1 VTTRKHGTKPNLN
14 AQKRRSA
21 QAHALEGK
29 QYRPRVVPDKRMP
42 DGSWRSEWISGIS
55 TSEWNEATQRLEA
68 KPTMYGRDKRLD
80 WQGIT
85 LAATNGTKLGAILRA
100 AYGEPHEDGIAWF
113 GSHATVTSDG
123 FLIADFVES
132 NGEYHMGAFVGSLS
146 DLKDN
151 LGNLARHC
159 KLTEAD
165 AIALECA
172 VTKWYG
178 Q

>member
-1 VTTRKHGTKPNLN
+1 MTTRKHGTKPNLN

-85 LAATNGTKLGAILRA
+85 LAATNGTQLGAILRA

-123 FLIADFVES
+123 FLIADFTTAD
-132 NGEYHMGAFVGSLS
+132 GEHHMGAFVGSLA
-146 DLKDN
+146 DLDN
-151 LGNLARHC
+151 NRRKLAPHC
-159 KLTEAD
+159 GLTTED
-165 AIALECA
+165 AIALESA
-172 VTKWYG
+172 LKAWYG
-178 Q
+178 K